1 LLRLFGILGLDFTGN
16 LKCPTILKRLLKMK
30 KYNEEY
36 FSVIETKTGRKIV
49 DCGLEEDALAMVSFD
64 PQNRTYT
71 RNKFLMGPVVDIEI
85 PKALPTN
92 EIVDLGGKWDDPIPE
107 GIDPY
112 NLRGRQPLQPVKKQL
127 PEDQRI
133 PLNTK

>member
-1 LLRLFGILGLDFTGN
+1 
-16 LKCPTILKRLLKMK
+16 MK

-49 DCGLEEDALAMVSFD
+49 DCGEEEDALAMVGFD
-64 PQNRTYT
+64 PQNRSYT

-92 EIVDLGGKWDDPIPE
+92 SIDTTSYKEHQENWMVEKINQLPQIKLPE
-107 GIDPY
+107 GQGI
-112 NLRGRQPLQPVKKQL
+112 PVNAK
-127 PEDQRI
+127 
-133 PLNTK
+133 

>member
-1 LLRLFGILGLDFTGN
+1 
-16 LKCPTILKRLLKMK
+16 MK

-36 FSVIETKTGRKIV
+36 FSVLDKKTGRKIV
-49 DCGLEEDALAMVSFD
+49 DCGQEEDALAMVSLD

-92 EIVDLGGKWDDPIPE
+92 EIIIDTVEYNQHQEDLMVEKINQLPQIKLPE
-107 GIDPY
+107 GQ
-112 NLRGRQPLQPVKKQL
+112 GEPV
-127 PEDQRI
+127 I
-133 PLNTK
+133 V

>member
-1 LLRLFGILGLDFTGN
+1 
-16 LKCPTILKRLLKMK
+16 MK
-30 KYNEEY
+30 KYNSEDY

-49 DCGLEEDALAMVSFD
+49 DCGEEADALAMVAFD
-64 PQNRTYT
+64 PQNRTIT
-71 RNKFLMGPVVDIEI
+71 RNKFLMGQVIDVEM

-112 NLRGRQPLQPVKKQL
+112 NLRGRQPMQPVRKQL
-127 PEDQRI
+127 PDNQQEPFI
-133 PLNTK
+133 V